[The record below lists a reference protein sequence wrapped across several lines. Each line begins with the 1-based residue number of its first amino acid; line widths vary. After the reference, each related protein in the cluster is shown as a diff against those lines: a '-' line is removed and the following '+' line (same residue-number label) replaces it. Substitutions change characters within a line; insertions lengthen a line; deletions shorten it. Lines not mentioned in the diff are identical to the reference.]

1 MDRLLSLALRASIM
15 YVASLVLVRLTGK
28 RSLGKLSALDFVAV
42 TILGDFFDDVFWAEV
57 PLAQALTAFGTVIA
71 LHMLVAYGEW
81 RIPWIARLVS
91 STPTVVIRQATW
103 NPDGLAGERTP
114 QEEVLSELRRE
125 EVGRLDEIEAAQ
137 WEPSGQISVQLTP
150 SARPAEKRDIAGWGV
165 DNRA

>member
-1 MDRLLSLALRASIM
+1 MDRLVGLALRASIM

-28 RSLGKLSALDFVAV
+28 RSLGKLSPLDFVAV

-81 RIPWIARLVS
+81 RVPWFARLVS
-91 STPTVVIRQATW
+91 STPTVIIRQAGW
-103 NPDGLAGERTP
+103 VPAGLAMERTP
-114 QEEVLSELRRE
+114 QEEVLIELRRE
-125 EVGRLDEIEAAQ
+125 DADRLDEIESAQ
-137 WEPSGQISVQLTP
+137 WEPSGQISVQLQP
-150 SARPAEKRDIAGWGV
+150 QARPAEKRDVAGWGI